1 MATVRSVADLE
12 GQPHATAFAEGPRV
26 VRLRLDPGEG
36 VPAHTHPESTV
47 LLHVLQGEMEVAL
60 DDETHALAAGDLLR
74 FDGRRE
80 VAPTAGPDERVTA
93 LVVFTPREGG

>member
-1 MATVRSVADLE
+1 
-12 GQPHATAFAEGPRV
+12 
-26 VRLRLDPGEG
+26 
-36 VPAHTHPESTV
+36 
-47 LLHVLQGEMEVAL
+47 MEVAL

>member
-1 MATVRSVADLE
+1 MATVRTVTDLE
-12 GQPHATAFAEGPRV
+12 GQPHATVFATDPRV
-26 VRLRLDPGEG
+26 VRLRLEPGEG

-47 LLHVLQGEMEVAL
+47 LLHVLEGELEVAL
-60 DDETHALAAGDLLR
+60 DEETHALAAGDLLR

-93 LVVFTPREGG
+93 LVVFTPRADG